1 MVTRTVPS
9 RGSGVCVSVVRAARE
24 DRTARVVRGA
34 CFFSRRQTDG
44 GEEKERST
52 LGCATH
58 LRFDI
63 ANPLVLGPDPHRCRS
78 RRAPSL
84 RRYHRRH
91 RAGPRG
97 RANPRP
103 ATEPRA
109 HPAGRLVRESGTSA
123 GCRRRA
129 GRRRPSAPS
138 AATRMTR
145 VPWTRTIH
153 PSPSRARRR
162 TLGVLRAT
170 RGRPSSPARR
180 TTGVRR
186 ARTSSETGDAIK
198 QRRPSRADAGVRA
211 KATSRR
217 SPTAPKFS

>member
-1 MVTRTVPS
+1 M
-9 RGSGVCVSVVRAARE
+9 SVVRAARE

-109 HPAGRLVRESGTSA
+109 QPAGRLVRESGTSA
-123 GCRRRA
+123 GCRRLA
-129 GRRRPSAPS
+129 GRRRRSAPF
-138 AATRMTR
+138 AATRMLR
-145 VPWTRTIH
+145 VPRTRAIY
-153 PSPSRARRR
+153 PSRPRARRR
-162 TLGVLRAT
+162 TRGVLRAT
-170 RGRPSSPARR
+170 RACPSSSAPR
-180 TTGVRR
+180 TTRVRPG
-186 ARTSSETGDAIK
+186 RTSSEIGDARK
-198 QRRPSRADAGVRA
+198 QRRRTAAVGVRA